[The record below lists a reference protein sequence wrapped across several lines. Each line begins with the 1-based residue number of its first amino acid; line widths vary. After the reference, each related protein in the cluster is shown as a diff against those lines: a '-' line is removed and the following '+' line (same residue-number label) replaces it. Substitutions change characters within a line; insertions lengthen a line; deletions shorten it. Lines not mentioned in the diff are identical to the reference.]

1 MYISLASRKETR
13 MSGFQ
18 IKRAVRQKTKL
29 KIGVFGTSGSG
40 KTYSALKLAR
50 GLTTWDKIAV
60 IDTENGSADLY
71 AHLGEYN
78 TLTLS
83 APFSP
88 ERYIEA
94 IQACEKAGME
104 VIVIDSVSHEWDGTG
119 GCLEIVDQLGGQF
132 QHWKKVTPRHNKF
145 IQAILQSPCHVIV
158 TARKKQDY
166 AMETEN
172 GKAKVRKVGLKEVTR
187 EGFEYELTLAFDLS
201 INHLATASKDRT
213 GLFMDKPEFVITEQ
227 TGEALMEWVE
237 GGSEPVQETPTVKIE
252 DGEFF
257 DTEAGHYKNVDEEQI
272 SEDLEEILKDEPKE
286 PQASPS
292 PAPENTRI
300 GKPGGITLKQLE
312 AILQIH
318 KEMPPLVRE
327 QYPRAMIAQMTM
339 KEASAFI
346 GEHGNKSR
354 QKA

>member
-1 MYISLASRKETR
+1 MAD
-13 MSGFQ
+13 FQ
-18 IKRAVRQKTKL
+18 IKRAVREKTKL
-29 KIGVFGTSGSG
+29 KVGVFGTSGSG
-40 KTYSALKLAR
+40 KTYSTLKLAR

-78 TLTLS
+78 TLTLK

-104 VIVIDSVSHEWDGTG
+104 VIVIDSISHEWDGTG

-145 IQAILQSPCHVIV
+145 IQAILQSPSHVIV

-166 AMETEN
+166 AMESEN
-172 GKAKVRKVGLKEVTR
+172 GKAKVTKMGLKEVTR

-201 INHLATASKDRT
+201 IKHLASASKDRT

-227 TGEALMEWVE
+227 TGELLMEWVE
-237 GGSEPVQETPTVKIE
+237 GGSEPAPVEVIEPQAQEVKEETTAIG
-252 DGEFF
+252 GE
-257 DTEAGHYKNVDEEQI
+257 AQ
-272 SEDLEEILKDEPKE
+272 E

-292 PAPENTRI
+292 PAPETSMI
-300 GKPGGITLKQLE
+300 GKPGGITLKQFE
-312 AILQIH
+312 AILQIL
-318 KEMPPLVRE
+318 KETHPIGEVKSKAPEISR
-327 QYPRAMIAQMTM
+327 MTM

-346 GEHGNKSR
+346 REHGDKSR
-354 QKA
+354 QRA

>member
-1 MYISLASRKETR
+1 

-78 TLTLS
+78 TLTLT

-94 IQACEKAGME
+94 IQTCEKAGIE

-145 IQAILQSPCHVIV
+145 IQAILQSPAHVIV

-227 TGEALMEWVE
+227 TGEILMDWVE
-237 GGSEPVQETPTVKIE
+237 GGSEPAPVEVAVAPVQEVKE
-252 DGEFF
+252 K
-257 DTEAGHYKNVDEEQI
+257 TTAI
-272 SEDLEEILKDEPKE
+272 SEGTQE

-292 PAPENTRI
+292 PAPENSMI
-300 GKPGGITLKQLE
+300 GKPGGITLRQLE

-318 KEMPPLVRE
+318 KEMPQDERE
-327 QYPRAMIAQMTM
+327 KYPRGMISQMTM

-346 GEHGNKSR
+346 REHGNASR